1 MSIVAR
7 WLAETPHRVQPT
19 TACISM
25 TRRAGLSQICSLY
38 PHFTR
43 QGKGKTRGKWGRA
56 QWRALSALR
65 HLSSSSAY
73 VRKGRCHR
81 PSGGR
86 WRFNQSA
93 HEDSSAGYVVVCC
106 SCRQFLVPSSLSV
119 RYLLFM
125 FLLSVAQ
132 PAQSGQWLYLYIT
145 VNFRFVRLLCLL
157 AKSIVVPLY
166 LRCN

>member
-1 MSIVAR
+1 MSSYHTFVLVFPR
-7 WLAETPHRVQPT
+7 WVLRISHAITRNLPSCPLLRLSLHVDWLRHHIASSQPQHGFL
-19 TACISM
+19 C
-25 TRRAGLSQICSLY
+25 LSQICSLY

-65 HLSSSSAY
+65 QLSSSSAY
-73 VRKGRCHR
+73 VRKGRCHH

-125 FLLSVAQ
+125 LLLSVAQ
-132 PAQSGQWLYLYIT
+132 PAQSGQ
-145 VNFRFVRLLCLL
+145 
-157 AKSIVVPLY
+157 
-166 LRCN
+166 